1 MPQTFYEVVWIFII
15 YAFIGWCTE
24 VSYAALDRGKFVNR
38 GFCNG
43 PYCPIYGFGV
53 LIVVVLL
60 TPLKENL
67 IILFL
72 GSFLLTTLL
81 EYITGYILDKV
92 FHNKWWDYSDKPFN
106 LHGYICL
113 KFSIMW
119 GLACSFIMLIIHPI
133 IIGFVRMIPK
143 TLGIIIL
150 SVVMAAFAAD
160 CIVTIST
167 ILKFNKRLKGMNEVA
182 AKLKVISNEIGENIY
197 ENVSDVI
204 EKKEILDNTYEEIRT
219 DFAQK
224 KEKFAE
230 NVENRYQKLNDSVQ
244 LNREKK
250 RAEYQELSQ
259 KYKELTEKKIYG
271 HDRLLKAFPGMKSV
285 DYEDSLLKLR
295 EHLKKIVKNKKE
307 LR

>member
-1 MPQTFYEVVWIFII
+1 MPQTFYEVVWIFIV

-24 VSYAALDRGKFVNR
+24 VSYAALDQGKFVNR

-53 LIVVVLL
+53 LIVVVIL
-60 TPLKENL
+60 TPLKDNL
-67 IILFL
+67 LILFS
-72 GSFLLTTLL
+72 GSFILTTLL
-81 EYITGYILDKV
+81 EYITGFILEKV

-106 LHGYICL
+106 IHGYICL

-133 IIGFVRMIPK
+133 IIGFVQIIPK
-143 TLGIIIL
+143 TLGMIL
-150 SVVMAAFAAD
+150 LILLMSAFTAD

-167 ILKFNKRLKGMNEVA
+167 ILKFNKRLKVMNEVA

-204 EKKEILDNTYEEIRT
+204 EKKEILDNTYEEIKT

-271 HDRLLKAFPGMKSV
+271 HDRLLKAFPGMKSM

-295 EHLKKIVKNKKE
+295 EHLKKIVKNKK
-307 LR
+307 